1 MVYAR
6 YRTTRKGERRPLAI
20 TRLALGLIVVGALA
34 IAALALPLLTE
45 ASPNRALNT
54 SRERLERGFRLR
66 ERSPAASASR
76 VPMPA
81 VAPVMFA
88 SITVDRTDDTA
99 AASACTAA
107 ANDCSLRGAVSF
119 ANANPGTTIVIPAG
133 TYQLNIPGGA
143 GEGFSGNNAIGDLD
157 ITGNNTTISGAG
169 ASTTIIQQTQPND
182 RVIEVNPFLD
192 ANFIT
197 SISDV
202 TISGGHETTGVGG
215 GGIISGSQNNS
226 LTITNCVF
234 SGNSAT
240 GAGTLGGGG
249 ISHAGGNL
257 TITGTTF
264 NNNSTS
270 SSGGGVGYSAGDPLG
285 RTPSTGTLSVSGS
298 TFSSNTANSAASGGG
313 ALDLFNFNLSTGTYN
328 VNTSTFNSNHAPN
341 GSGGAII
348 VESGPLTATTSA
360 ITNNTAGLSGGGVF
374 SAGSASITFSRLV
387 NNSVPVPTSGLT
399 VFSASTAITAD
410 DNWWGINTGPSAN
423 DFRSIG
429 GPITPA
435 SYLQLR
441 ISANPTELCSGH
453 SSILTADIKQ
463 RNTGA
468 ALTTELNGLPTF
480 PAFFNNAVLGTLSG
494 ATNFVNGVATATYT
508 AGGTSGAGSADV
520 TADNQSVTANITVSA
535 NNTTNPGNQTVCE
548 GQTATFSTTA
558 SGPGTITF
566 VWKKGA
572 TVLNNGDLGGRVT
585 ITNGANTSSLSIS
598 NAQVSDSGT
607 YTVEATG
614 DCNTTAESATLTVN
628 PNTTATDPADQTV
641 CQGTNANFST
651 TATGSN
657 LHYAW
662 TLDGSPFGGNTSS
675 ISVATGA
682 LTVGGHTVGLTVTGD
697 CGTVTQSASL
707 TVQANTTATDPADQT
722 VCQGTDA
729 HFATTATGDN
739 VHYAWTLDG
748 SPFNG
753 DSASITVPTGSLSV
767 GSHTVGLTVT
777 GSCGTVTQSAT
788 LTVQANTTTT
798 DPADQSV
805 CQGTDAHFSTTASG
819 TGPFHYA
826 WTLDGSPF
834 NGDSP
839 SITVPTGSLSV
850 GNHTVTVTTTG
861 TCGTATQTATLTVT
875 SGTPV
880 IHLSSTSATMW
891 PPNHQYQTFNVTDF
905 VSSATAGCD
914 GNTDVTGSVVIQS
927 VSSDEPEDNPSGG
940 DGTTLN
946 DIVIAPDCKS
956 VQLRRERDGNL
967 DGRVYTITFKV
978 TDSFGNTAT
987 ATVKVYVPKT
997 NNSPAVDSGAAAGY
1011 TVNGTCP

>member
-1 MVYAR
+1 MLYAR
-6 YRTTRKGERRPLAI
+6 YRTTGKGEWRRLTI
-20 TRLALGLIVVGALA
+20 TRSVLGLVVLGGLA
-34 IAALALPLLTE
+34 IAVLALPLLTH
-45 ASPNRALNT
+45 ASPDRELNT
-54 SRERLERGFRLR
+54 RRDRLESGYRLR
-66 ERSPAASASR
+66 ERAPAASANR
-76 VPMPA
+76 LPMNA
-81 VAPVMFA
+81 ATAAMFV

-119 ANANPGTTIVIPAG
+119 ANSNPGTTIIVPAG
-133 TYQLNIPGGA
+133 TYQLTIPGGV

-169 ASTTIIQQTQPND
+169 AATTVIQQTQPND

-202 TISGGHETTGVGG
+202 TIRGGHETTGVGG
-215 GGIISGSQNNS
+215 GGVISGSIGNS
-226 LTITNCVF
+226 LTVTNCVI

-249 ISHAGGNL
+249 ISHAGGSL

-264 NNNSTS
+264 SGNSTS
-270 SSGGGVGYSAGDPLG
+270 ASGGGVGYSAGDPLG
-285 RTPSTGTLSVSGS
+285 RTPSSGTLSVSGS
-298 TFSSNTANSAASGGG
+298 TFNTNVANSAAGGGG
-313 ALDLFNFNLSTGTYN
+313 ALDLFNFNLSASTYN
-328 VNTSTFNSNHAPN
+328 VNTSTFSSNSAPN

-360 ITNNTAGLSGGGVF
+360 LTNNSAGNSGGAVF
-374 SAGSASITFSRLV
+374 SAGPASITFSRLV
-387 NNSVPVPTSGLT
+387 GNSVPIPTSGLT
-399 VFSASTAITAD
+399 LFQAGTLFGAD
-410 DNWWGINTGPSAN
+410 DNWWGINTGPSMN
-423 DFRSIG
+423 DFRSVG
-429 GPITPA
+429 GSVSPA
-435 SYLQLR
+435 TYLQLR
-441 ISANPTELCSGH
+441 VSASPNELCSGQ
-453 SSILTADIKQ
+453 SSVLTADIKQ
-463 RNTGA
+463 RNSGSP
-468 ALTTELNGLPTF
+468 LTTELNGLPTF

-508 AGGTSGAGSADV
+508 AGGVSGAGSADV
-520 TADNQSVTANITVSA
+520 TADNQSVTAHITVSA
-535 NNTTNPGNQTVCE
+535 NDTTNPGDQTVCA

-585 ITNGANTSSLSIS
+585 ITSGGNTSTLSIS
-598 NAQVSDSGT
+598 IAQASDADT

-614 DCNTTAESATLTVN
+614 ECNTSTESATLTVN
-628 PNTTATDPADQTV
+628 PTTTASDPADQTV
-641 CQGTNANFST
+641 CQGATASFST
-651 TATGSN
+651 TATGAN
-657 LHYAW
+657 L
-662 TLDGSPFGGNTSS
+662 
-675 ISVATGA
+675 
-682 LTVGGHTVGLTVTGD
+682 
-697 CGTVTQSASL
+697 
-707 TVQANTTATDPADQT
+707 
-722 VCQGTDA
+722 
-729 HFATTATGDN
+729 
-739 VHYAWTLDG
+739 HYAWTLDG

-753 DSASITVPTGSLSV
+753 DSSSINVPTGALSV
-767 GSHTVGLTVT
+767 GSHTIGLTVTGACGMVTQSATLTVQANTVASDPADVTVCQGATASFSTTATGTNLHYAWTLDGSPFNGDSSSINVPTGSLTPGAHTIGLTVT

-788 LTVQANTTTT
+788 LTVNAATATT

-834 NGDSP
+834 NGDSS

-861 TCGTATQTATLTVT
+861 SCGSATQTATLTVT
-875 SGTPV
+875 SATPV
-880 IHLSSTSATMW
+880 INLSTTSATMW
-891 PPNHQYQTFNVTDF
+891 PPNHQYQTFNVSDF

-914 GNTDVTGSVVIQS
+914 SHDVTSSVVIQK
-927 VSSDEPEDNPSGG
+927 VSSDEPEENPSGA
-940 DGTTLN
+940 DGNTLN

-956 VQLRRERDGNL
+956 VQLRSERDGNL

-987 ATVKVYVPKT
+987 ATVKVFVPK
-997 NNSPAVDSGAAAGY
+997 NNNTPAVDSGAAAGY
-1011 TVNGTCP
+1011 TVNSLCP